1 MHKNFENSTYIR
13 PDEHKFRWPN
23 NDSNTWGIIAH
34 DYIHTIK
41 PLIKILQEKSI
52 IKNRGVFQAG
62 GHCGL
67 YPYML
72 TEYFDMIFTCEPNPV
87 SFYCLV
93 NNCQGNNIIKL
104 NVALGKQP
112 GKMQSVCEYPDNTGM
127 NRVVETKDKYYIPMI
142 TIDSLG
148 LDDIDLM
155 QLDLEGFE
163 YDALVGAKETIERN
177 KPVIIVES
185 TSDNVDTFLAEFGY
199 VNWKKINRL
208 DTMYVLA
215 KDLDKLSDVK

>member
-1 MHKNFENSTYIR
+1 MARDYAKATYIR
-13 PDEHKFRWPN
+13 TDDPQFRWPIE
-23 NDSNTWGIIAH
+23 DSSTWDIIAH

-52 IKNRGVFQAG
+52 IKNRSVFQAG

-67 YPYML
+67 YPYMY
-72 TEYFDMIFTCEPNPV
+72 TEFFDMVFTCEPNPL

-93 NNCQGNNIIKL
+93 NNCQGHNIIKL

-112 GKMQSVCEYPDNTGM
+112 GKMQSVCEYPYNTGM
-127 NRVVETKDKYYIPMI
+127 NRVIETTDKYYVPMI
-142 TIDSLG
+142 TIDSLS

-155 QLDLEGFE
+155 QLDLEGYE
-163 YDALVGAKETIERN
+163 HDALQGAKETIERS
-177 KPVIIVES
+177 KPVIIIENS
-185 TSDNVDTFLAEFGY
+185 TDDIDLFLFEFGY

-208 DTMYVLA
+208 DSVYVLE
-215 KDLDKLSDVK
+215 KDLDKLIDVQ

>member
-1 MHKNFENSTYIR
+1 MIKHYDDVTYIR
-13 PDEHKFRWPN
+13 SDEPQFRWPN
-23 NDSNTWGIIAH
+23 DDSSTWSIIAH

-41 PLIKILQEKSI
+41 PLIKILQERSI

-67 YPYML
+67 YPYMH
-72 TEYFDMIFTCEPNPV
+72 TEFFDMVFTCEPNSV
-87 SFYCLV
+87 SFHCLV

-112 GKMQSVCEYPDNTGM
+112 GKVQSICEYPSNTGM
-127 NRVVETKDKYYIPMI
+127 NRVIETADKYYVPMI

-148 LDDIDLM
+148 LDDIDFM

-163 YDALVGAKETIERN
+163 YDALLGAKETIERN
-177 KPVIIVES
+177 NPVIIIENS
-185 TSDNVDTFLAEFGY
+185 SADIDWFLSEFGY

-208 DTMYVLA
+208 DSVYVLE
-215 KDLDKLSDVK
+215 KDLDKLIDVQ